1 MGRGMRTIET
11 LRVRPVSTADRVTV
25 AWVEAHPV
33 VRRAVIAATV
43 TAGALG
49 TALPVP
55 YTVRWSVAVV
65 GAVLALAA
73 LVDVREHKLPN
84 RLVGAAL
91 AVVLAGVLSTTTAA
105 PLISALSGMVLAGG
119 LMLLV
124 RMIRGVGMGDVKM
137 AAVIGASTGAT
148 AVVAAPLA
156 IAIAALVAVVYGLLA
171 RRQRL
176 PLGPALWAGWAISL
190 AAVAAGW
197 LS

>member
-1 MGRGMRTIET
+1 MRTIEI
-11 LRVRPVSTADRVTV
+11 LRVRPVLTADRVTV
-25 AWVEAHPV
+25 AWGEAHPV

-49 TALPVP
+49 TALPVS

-91 AVVLAGVLSTTTAA
+91 AVVFAGVLSTTTAA

-124 RMIRGVGMGDVKM
+124 RMTRGVGMGDVKM
-137 AAVIGASTGAT
+137 AAVIGASTGA
-148 AVVAAPLA
+148 AALVAAPLA
-156 IAIAALVAVVYGLLA
+156 IAIAALVAVMYGLLA
-171 RRQRL
+171 HRRRL